1 MRGLRTG
8 SRNTAAAGT
17 TAVAGLAA
25 FGLLVAGCDSDGTG
39 ARDAG
44 AARST
49 TESRSPVPQASGSG
63 AAAKEATRRV
73 DAAALLKE
81 DPKVSSAVKRELKT
95 CGGREYPID
104 VSYGKVTG
112 NNTPDVVV
120 NLMTC
125 SDAMGIATYVY
136 REDSGTY
143 KNVFAAEEP
152 PVYSEIDRGDLVV
165 TKQQYTKG
173 DAMGYASSEDV
184 ITYHWSGGK
193 FAETDSVHT
202 DFSKA
207 VSNGDGTAT
216 SAPTTDN

>member
-1 MRGLRTG
+1 VRGLIRG
-8 SRNTAAAGT
+8 KRNTLAAGT
-17 TAVAGLAA
+17 TAAAGLAA
-25 FGLLVAGCDSDGTG
+25 FGLLVTACDSDGTG

-44 AARST
+44 AARSQA
-49 TESRSPVPQASGSG
+49 ESRSPVPQPSGSG
-63 AAAKEATRRV
+63 ATAQAVKRV
-73 DAAALLKE
+73 DAAALVKA
-81 DPKVSSAVKRELKT
+81 DPDVSTAVKRELKT
-95 CGGREYPID
+95 CGGRDYPID
-104 VSYGKVTG
+104 VSYGRITG
-112 NNTPDVVV
+112 NTAPDVVV

-136 REDSGTY
+136 REESGTY

-173 DAMGYASSEDV
+173 DAMGYSSSEDV
-184 ITYHWSGGK
+184 ITYHWSAGR

-207 VSNGDGTAT
+207 VSSGDGAAP
-216 SAPTTDN
+216 SAPPTDN

>member
-1 MRGLRTG
+1 M
-8 SRNTAAAGT
+8 AAGT

-44 AARST
+44 AARSQA
-49 TESRSPVPQASGSG
+49 ESRSPVPQPSGTDS
-63 AAAKEATRRV
+63 AAKAVKRV
-73 DAAALLKE
+73 DAAALIKA
-81 DPKVSSAVKRELKT
+81 DPKVSNVVKRELKT

-104 VSYGKVTG
+104 VSYGTLTG

-136 REDSGTY
+136 REDSGKY
-143 KNVFAAEEP
+143 RNVFAAEEP

-173 DAMGYASSEDV
+173 DAMGYSSSEDV
-184 ITYHWSGGK
+184 ITYHWSAGR

-207 VSNGDGTAT
+207 VSSGDGTAT